1 MNKLKNNNPF
11 KLLIYTLFFIT
22 CSVGFILGYVLLDM
36 YEAGI
41 FQGRSESELR
51 AELEADYQSEMLTNC
66 VNRGAE
72 YIRNTLDISY
82 SDDEWGDYE
91 YDPDALQ
98 KKDMNHDNVV
108 DASDFLMLLS
118 EKENAFDKYDRTYE
132 EDLEKTYGYTKT
144 DLYVSVGDDW
154 DSSKTGESN
163 SVMLAQTDNL
173 PEKALVYGVLGEKA
187 VVSTTIGIPT
197 GKILSYD
204 TYKEAQSIGVE
215 KEGNNYDYVN
225 LRMPEEAAL
234 SRSEVSDDYG
244 IYQSDLEEAALSRS
258 EMSDD
263 YGIDLSDLEKNT
275 TETEAETKNSGISE
289 ESATSEDSTTME
301 EEIESSGSYSTPEG
315 VTISY
320 NGDQITIT
328 ANGKTKQYEY
338 DAENDMYY
346 PIIKDGYTVI
356 VGNYA
361 GDDITIYASGNL
373 YIDGTSD
380 VSSRMNKSLQAISK
394 AASGKNRILLFFG
407 LDFVLCIIFMI
418 TSMVLSGKD
427 GVVRKT
433 EKVPVEIILAGIV
446 VLISLLIAFAQNICY
461 SLSYAYYSY
470 SDTDRLHYFI
480 DSSIT
485 GHDIETIVCLIGL
498 GCICTVGLLLINNL
512 IARVKQSNLLNTS
525 WIVRL
530 GRKLFGKS
538 GKITA
543 FFRYVFSR
551 VPFIIKAILLYIVI
565 TIVEIIVAL
574 LVTNAVYID
583 EAGFIVLMLLKII
596 CAIAYMGFVCM
607 MQELFM
613 GGDQLAKGEYGH
625 KVNTRFMFGKFKEH
639 GENLNHIN
647 EGVQLAVDDR
657 MKSERMKTELITNV
671 SHDIKTP
678 LTSIINYVDLL
689 QKEDIEKEPEA
700 SYIEVIA
707 RQSARLK
714 KLIVDLVD
722 ASKASTG
729 NVKVELV
736 NMDANMIAEQ
746 ASGEYIDKLMQK
758 NITLVTNLAKDRA
771 GIEADGRHLWRV
783 FDNLLNNAFK
793 YTMPG
798 TRLYVNTYITDED
811 GNVIRDLTKSIK
823 EPAKVCIEFK
833 NISEAPLNISSDELM
848 ERFVRGDSSRN
859 TEGSGLGLSITR
871 SLCQLQHADFNI
883 VIDGDLF
890 KAVITFAYCREPEE
904 EQTTEEEQTMN
915 PEADIEN
922 E

>member
-11 KLLIYTLFFIT
+11 KFLIYTLFFIT
-22 CSVGFILGYVLLDM
+22 CSIGFILGFVLLDM

-51 AELEADYQSEMLTNC
+51 EEMEWNYQSEMLDTC
-66 VNRGAE
+66 MQRGVE
-72 YIRNTLDISY
+72 YVGNTLDISY
-82 SDDEWGDYE
+82 SDNEWGDYE

-98 KKDMNHDNVV
+98 EKDMNHDNVI

-118 EKENAFDKYDRTYE
+118 KKENAFDKYDRTYE
-132 EDLEKTYGYTKT
+132 EDLEDTYGYAKT

-163 SVMLAQTDNL
+163 SITLAQTDNL
-173 PEKALVYGVLGEKA
+173 PEKALVYGVLGEEA
-187 VVSTTIGIPT
+187 VVSTTISIPT
-197 GKILSYD
+197 GKILTYD
-204 TYKEAQSIGVE
+204 TYEEAQSIGVE

-225 LRMPEEAAL
+225 LRMPDEAAL
-234 SRSEVSDDYG
+234 SGSEVADDYG
-244 IYQSDLEEAALSRS
+244 IYLSDLEEDTESSAYAKTENS
-258 EMSDD
+258 E
-263 YGIDLSDLEKNT
+263 
-275 TETEAETKNSGISE
+275 
-289 ESATSEDSTTME
+289 TSEDSTTLE

-320 NGDQITIT
+320 NGNQITIT
-328 ANGKTKQYEY
+328 ANGTTKRYEY
-338 DAENDMYY
+338 DAEEDMYY
-346 PIIKDGYTVI
+346 PIVKDGYTVI
-356 VGNYA
+356 VGNYS
-361 GDDITIYASGNL
+361 GDSITVYASGNL
-373 YIDGTSD
+373 YIDGTSG
-380 VSSRMNKSLQAISK
+380 VSSRMNKSIQAISK
-394 AASGKNRILLFFG
+394 AASEKNRLLIFFG

-418 TSMVLSGKD
+418 TSMALSGKD
-427 GVVRKT
+427 GVVRKV
-433 EKVPVEIILAGIV
+433 EKIPVEIILAVIFV
-446 VLISLLIAFAQNICY
+446 FIILLIAVAQNISY
-461 SLSYAYYSY
+461 ALSYNYNYYNY
-470 SDTDRLHYFI
+470 SGADRLHYFI
-480 DSSIT
+480 DNSIT
-485 GHDIETIVCLIGL
+485 GRELETFVCLIGL

-525 WIVRL
+525 WL
-530 GRKLFGKS
+530 AKLWRKLFGKT

-551 VPFIIKAILLYIVI
+551 IPFIIKAILLYVVI
-565 TIVEIIVAL
+565 TIVEIIVAM
-574 LVTNAVYID
+574 LVINVVYID
-583 EAGFIVLMLLKII
+583 EAGFIIVMLLKIV
-596 CAIAYMGFVCM
+596 CAIAYLGFVCM

-613 GGDQLAKGEYGH
+613 GGDKLAKGEYGH
-625 KVNTRFMFGKFKEH
+625 KVNTKFMFGKFKKH

-689 QKEDIEKEPEA
+689 QKENIEKEPEA

-871 SLCQLQHADFNI
+871 SLCQLQNADFNI

-890 KAVITFAYCREPEE
+890 KAVITFAYSKEPQK
-904 EQTTEEEQTMN
+904 EQEPDQAEDTEAKETEQ
-915 PEADIEN
+915 
-922 E
+922 

>member
-66 VNRGAE
+66 MNRGAE
-72 YIRNTLDISY
+72 YVRNTLDISY

-118 EKENAFDKYDRTYE
+118 EKENAFNKYDRTYE
-132 EDLEKTYGYTKT
+132 EDLEKTYGYAKT

-225 LRMPEEAAL
+225 LRMPDEAAL

-244 IYQSDLEEAALSRS
+244 I
-258 EMSDD
+258 
-263 YGIDLSDLEKNT
+263 DLSDLEEYT
-275 TETEAETKNSGISE
+275 TDAEAETEAETKNSGISE

-433 EKVPVEIILAGIV
+433 EKVPVEIILTGIV
-446 VLISLLIAFAQNICY
+446 VLISLLIAFAQNISY

-480 DSSIT
+480 DSNIT

-543 FFRYVFSR
+543 FFRYVFSK
-551 VPFIIKAILLYIVI
+551 VPFIIKAFLLYIVI

-574 LVTNAVYID
+574 LVINAVYIN
-583 EAGFIVLMLLKII
+583 EAGFIVLMLLKIV

-678 LTSIINYVDLL
+678 LTSIINYVELLKQEDLKDPKI
-689 QKEDIEKEPEA
+689 QR
-700 SYIEVIA
+700 YIEVLE
-707 RQSARLK
+707 QKSQRLK
-714 KLIVDLVD
+714 TLTEDVVE
-722 ASKASTG
+722 ASKVS
-729 NVKVELV
+729 
-736 NMDANMIAEQ
+736 
-746 ASGEYIDKLMQK
+746 SG
-758 NITLVTNLAKDRA
+758 NITLEFMNLNLVEMIQQTSGEFEEKFKARDLEEVMNLPNEEVVIR
-771 GIEADGRHLWRV
+771 ADGRRLWRV
-783 FDNLLNNAFK
+783 LSNIYNNAAK
-793 YTMPG
+793 YAMQG
-798 TRLYVNTYITDED
+798 TRVYADLEKKD
-811 GNVIRDLTKSIK
+811 GMAYFSLKNV
-823 EPAKVCIEFK
+823 
-833 NISEAPLNISSDELM
+833 SEQPLNISADELT
-848 ERFVRGDSSRN
+848 ERFIRGDVSRS
-859 TEGSGLGLSITR
+859 TEGSGLGLSIAQ
-871 SLCQLQHADFNI
+871 SLTEMQGGTFELYL
-883 VIDGDLF
+883 DGDLF
-890 KAVITFAYCREPEE
+890 KVTIKFP
-904 EQTTEEEQTMN
+904 
-915 PEADIEN
+915 IS
-922 E
+922 

>member
-1 MNKLKNNNPF
+1 MNKLKSNNPF

-66 VNRGAE
+66 MNRGVE

-82 SDDEWGDYE
+82 GDDEWGDYE

-132 EDLEKTYGYTKT
+132 EDLEKIYGYAKT
-144 DLYVSVGDDW
+144 DLYVSIGDDW
-154 DSSKTGESN
+154 DSSETGESN

-187 VVSTTIGIPT
+187 VVSTTVGIPT

-204 TYKEAQSIGVE
+204 TYKEAQNIGVE

-258 EMSDD
+258 EVSDD

-301 EEIESSGSYSTPEG
+301 EEIETSGSYSTPEG

-328 ANGKTKQYEY
+328 ANGTTKQYEY
-338 DAENDMYY
+338 DAEDDMYY

-373 YIDGTSD
+373 YIDGTSY

-394 AASGKNRILLFFG
+394 AAGEKNRLLIFFG
-407 LDFVLCIIFMI
+407 FDFVLCIIFMI

-427 GVVRKT
+427 GVVRKA

-551 VPFIIKAILLYIVI
+551 VPFIIRAILLYIVI

-574 LVTNAVYID
+574 LVINAVYIN

-811 GNVIRDLTKSIK
+811 GSVIRDLKKSIK

-890 KAVITFAYCREPEE
+890 KAVITFAYCGEPEE

>member
-66 VNRGAE
+66 MNRGVE

-187 VVSTTIGIPT
+187 VVSTTVGIPT

-225 LRMPEEAAL
+225 MRMPDEAAL
-234 SRSEVSDDYG
+234 SM
-244 IYQSDLEEAALSRS
+244 S

-263 YGIDLSDLEKNT
+263 YGIYLSDLEKN
-275 TETEAETKNSGISE
+275 
-289 ESATSEDSTTME
+289 TME

-328 ANGKTKQYEY
+328 ANGTTKQYEY
-338 DAENDMYY
+338 DADDDMYY

-433 EKVPVEIILAGIV
+433 EKVPVEIILTGIV

-470 SDTDRLHYFI
+470 SGTDRLHYFI

-538 GKITA
+538 GKITT

-565 TIVEIIVAL
+565 TIVEIIVTL
-574 LVTNAVYID
+574 LVINAVYIN
-583 EAGFIVLMLLKII
+583 EAGFIVLMLLKIV

-689 QKEDIEKEPEA
+689 QKENIEKEPEA

-707 RQSARLK
+707 RQSTRLK

-890 KAVITFAYCREPEE
+890 KAVITFAYCKEPQGDQDVD
-904 EQTTEEEQTMN
+904 QT
-915 PEADIEN
+915 EAAEAIDIEQ
-922 E
+922 